1 MRGVVLWSDESQNK
15 AVIWCEDQG
24 DLAYYAQKKP
34 MEVVD
39 LHEGDLICF
48 DLTLRQN
55 CRMAENLQVLEH
67 SASVGLAQNLS
78 IAKVESSAKPVSNQT
93 TAQVIPFSARLE
105 QKQRE
110 NVPRRHCAS

>member
-1 MRGVVLWSDESQNK
+1 MHGVVLWSDESQNK

-24 DLAYYAQKKP
+24 DLAFYSQKKP
-34 MEVVD
+34 LETVD

-48 DLTLRQN
+48 DLTLHQN

-67 SASVGLAQNLS
+67 SASVGLVKSL
-78 IAKVESSAKPVSNQT
+78 T
-93 TAQVIPFSARLE
+93 TAQVESASKPISDQNSAQVISFSARLE

-110 NVPRRHCAS
+110 NEPRRHCAS